1 MSNEQT
7 QAFLAAIVESS
18 DDSIVATDV
27 QGTILAWN
35 SGSERLWGYSAAE
48 VLGKHISLLYP
59 ADRQEEY
66 QHNLSLIQHRER
78 VERFESVRVRKDG
91 SPIDVSVILSSI
103 NDTDGKLCGISA
115 VYRDMTEH
123 KRAEADLLKSKKAA
137 EVANQARG
145 EFLAN
150 MSHEIR
156 TPMNGIIGMLELAL
170 ETPSPEDLRDYL
182 ETAHASAEAMLA
194 LINDVLD
201 FSKIDAGRMQ
211 LEETPLSIPALIDE
225 SLKSLA
231 VMAAKKGLELRQEVD
246 CDLPLMLIG
255 DPTRLRQ
262 VLLNLL
268 NNAIK
273 FTQKGFI
280 EVKAAIQGQQ
290 TGAVIVRFSVTD
302 TGIGISV
309 AQQDVIFEAFRQA
322 DSSTTRHYGGTG
334 LGLSISRRLVRL
346 MGGELSVE
354 SHPEIGSTFS
364 FTTVLKRSQ

>member
-1 MSNEQT
+1 
-7 QAFLAAIVESS
+7 
-18 DDSIVATDV
+18 
-27 QGTILAWN
+27 
-35 SGSERLWGYSAAE
+35 
-48 VLGKHISLLYP
+48 
-59 ADRQEEY
+59 
-66 QHNLSLIQHRER
+66 
-78 VERFESVRVRKDG
+78 
-91 SPIDVSVILSSI
+91 
-103 NDTDGKLCGISA
+103 
-115 VYRDMTEH
+115 
-123 KRAEADLLKSKKAA
+123 
-137 EVANQARG
+137 
-145 EFLAN
+145 